1 MKLLYD
7 DRDDEAH
14 RARGS
19 EILYWL
25 DDLGAI
31 PISEARPGNEGY
43 LFAGARPIDDYRR
56 LVSGFPALR
65 DTPEARSPLLRLD
78 AVLDALAAADANV
91 PTPRT
96 WRLPLDAKLPDDLM
110 FPLFLR
116 TPFSSLKLG
125 GNISRVRNAGQL
137 ETEAME
143 LRRLLGWDAL
153 ILAREW
159 CDLAQAGSSV
169 YGPVPQEIRT
179 WIVDQE
185 PFAWSFHYLNVV
197 QSPSGFPPSEKDLY
211 ELKEM
216 ARRVGAAFSS
226 RCVVADFARS
236 KKGQWLFIEAGP
248 GSCAGTAHEHVFKS
262 VAARLLGELLPIPAN
277 AVGGLFGE

>member
-1 MKLLYD
+1 MNLLYD
-7 DRDDEAH
+7 NRDDAAH

-31 PISEARPGNEGY
+31 PISEAGPEDEAF

-56 LVSGFPALR
+56 LVSGFRRLR
-65 DTPEARSPLLRLD
+65 DTPEERGPLLRLD
-78 AVLDALAAADANV
+78 SVLDALGAAEVNV

-96 WRLPLDAKLPDDLM
+96 WHLPLDAKLPDDLT

-125 GNISRVRNAGQL
+125 GNISKVRNVGQL
-137 ETEAME
+137 QSESAE

-159 CDLAQAGSSV
+159 CDLAPAGGSV

-179 WIVDQE
+179 WIVDKE

-197 QSPSGFPPSEKDLY
+197 PSPSGFPPAAEDLR
-211 ELKEM
+211 ELKGM
-216 ARRVGAAFSS
+216 ARRIGTAFSS

-236 KKGQWLFIEAGP
+236 KKGHWLFIEAGP

-262 VAARLLGELLPIPAN
+262 VAAKLLGELLPIPVN
-277 AVGGLFGE
+277 AVGGLF